1 MDSGQITQSQSVVL
15 AERPNPHYPHP
26 HCLHNRLCRHP
37 LVCVR
42 ASRSWMMMTVMT
54 RLTCALLLHLL
65 SHHWPLDYLCSRPQ
79 AVMMGVLTKSY
90 CTL

>member
-1 MDSGQITQSQSVVL
+1 
-15 AERPNPHYPHP
+15 
-26 HCLHNRLCRHP
+26 
-37 LVCVR
+37 
-42 ASRSWMMMTVMT
+42 MMMTVMT

-79 AVMMGVLTKSY
+79 AVMMGVLTRSY